1 MGRSEQPSES
11 RFRWWF
17 LALIISALL
26 LGIVLTVQAPDLPVT
41 PISDAESQE
50 STEGLQASK
59 STPRKAPDSS
69 STKLVA
75 STTPL
80 DETDK
85 LDETDEYVS
94 GSTTKHLDEQARA
107 LDPTED
113 GWDTEVTSAATNA
126 RYKLLA
132 KWLAK
137 PKGPSKAQLTDF
149 LADDFQCA
157 ALLPTQ
163 MSTTYSEGALQV
175 VRAANDAREP
185 ELYRGVDGFS
195 EAVAKLLDPLQ
206 SEQPRHVKFKQF
218 KIDKSADQTR
228 TTAYF
233 HAFANTADG
242 PVEINST
249 WNCWWDTQQSE
260 LKLARVEVEEFE
272 QTSAEIDSPTLF
284 ADCTEAV
291 LGDSP
296 SFRERLLYDV
306 STWRQR
312 LPANL
317 NLQYHGHIGLAVGD
331 VNGDGLEDVYLCQP
345 GGLPNSLYL
354 HQPDGTV
361 REVSAEAGVDVLNY
375 TRGALFVDLD
385 NDGDQDLILTVI
397 DQLMFYAND
406 GNGKFAAKAELP
418 FVRGAYSISA
428 ADYDGDRD
436 LDVYVCRHRA
446 DGHEKG
452 EFPVP
457 YPYYEANNGGQNYFL
472 RNDGDWQFT
481 DATAEVGLDADNS
494 RFSFASSW
502 EDFDNDGDLDL
513 YVANDFGHNTL
524 YRNDDGKF
532 VSVAEEIGLED
543 AAFGM
548 SVSWGDYNRDGLMD
562 LYVGNMFSAAG
573 NRITFQERFRPES
586 QEESRKK
593 YQRTAR
599 GNSLFKNQGDG
610 TFLDVSTQAGV
621 TQGRWSWASLFAD
634 INNDGWEDLI
644 VTNGFVTGD
653 TIDDL

>member
-1 MGRSEQPSES
+1 MGLSEQPSKS
-11 RFRWWF
+11 RSRWWL
-17 LALIISALL
+17 LALIFSTAVV
-26 LGIVLTVQAPDLPVT
+26 LGVVLTTREPDPTVAPAV
-41 PISDAESQE
+41 DA
-50 STEGLQASK
+50 ASK
-59 STPRKAPDSS
+59 EPPVESKVSDPVARKAPDSS
-69 STKLVA
+69 STKPVA
-75 STTPL
+75 LTTAD
-80 DETDK
+80 DET
-85 LDETDEYVS
+85 DETDEYIS
-94 GSTTKHLDEQARA
+94 GSTTKSLDEQARA
-107 LDPTED
+107 LDPNED

-137 PKGPSKAQLTDF
+137 PKGPSKAQLADF
-149 LADDFQCA
+149 LANDFQCA
-157 ALLPTQ
+157 ALLPTE
-163 MSTTYSEGALQV
+163 TRTIYSGGALQV
-175 VRAANDAREP
+175 LRTGTEAQET
-185 ELYRGVDGFS
+185 ETYRGVEGFS
-195 EAVAKLLDPLQ
+195 KAIAQLLDPLE

-218 KIDKSADQTR
+218 KIDTSADQTR

-233 HAFANTADG
+233 HAFAHTAAG

-249 WNCWWDTQQSE
+249 WNCWWRIQQDD
-260 LKLARVEVEEFE
+260 LKLTRVEVEEFE
-272 QTSAEIDSPTLF
+272 QTSAEIANPTLF
-284 ADCTEAV
+284 ADCTAAV

-296 SFRERLLYDV
+296 GFRERLLYDV

-345 GGLPNSLYL
+345 GGLPNALYI
-354 HQPDGTV
+354 HQTDGTV

-385 NDGDQDLILTVI
+385 NDGDQDLVLTVI

-406 GNGKFAAKAELP
+406 GTGNFTPKAELP
-418 FVRGAYSISA
+418 FIRGAYSISA

-457 YPYYEANNGGQNYFL
+457 YPYYEANNGGQNFFL
-472 RNDGDWQFT
+472 RNEGNWQFT
-481 DATAEVGLDADNS
+481 DATAEVGLDVDNS

-524 YRNDDGKF
+524 YRNDGGRF

-573 NRITFQERFRPES
+573 NRITFQEQFRPES

-599 GNSLFKNQGDG
+599 GNSLFENQGDG
-610 TFLDVSTQAGV
+610 TFRDVSTQAGV